1 MTRIRLVALAAALG
15 IVTAPLA
22 GCSDSSVRHMRVG
35 QCIRLPHEETA
46 TTVETTGCAR
56 EHDAEVFHVTSAPDG
71 DFPGADTLNK
81 QAETECISAF
91 DEYVGTDY
99 LTSSLDATWMI
110 PTKGLVGAKGSVDRV
125 PGASAGSF
133 KADQFGEE
141 IRHVTLCRHPRGG
154 LAQAGPPRV
163 VNGGSVIC
171 A

>member
-110 PTKGLVGAKGSVDRV
+110 PTKDSWAQKDRSIVCLARPLDHSKLTSSVKESGL
-125 PGASAGSF
+125 
-133 KADQFGEE
+133 
-141 IRHVTLCRHPRGG
+141 
-154 LAQAGPPRV
+154 
-163 VNGGSVIC
+163 
-171 A
+171 

>member
-110 PTKGLVGAKGSVDRV
+110 PTKDSWAQKDRSIVCLARPLDHSKLTSSVKKS
-125 PGASAGSF
+125 GM
-133 KADQFGEE
+133 
-141 IRHVTLCRHPRGG
+141 
-154 LAQAGPPRV
+154 
-163 VNGGSVIC
+163 
-171 A
+171 